1 MIVSLTGKIVSYSN
15 GELHLDVNGV
25 GYGSSVSKSIAS
37 LPLQPGNELTV
48 LTHLDVK
55 ENSMLLFGFSDERE
69 REIFKLLL
77 TVSGVGTKLAHTI
90 ISHLNFNE
98 IVGLI
103 SGNISTRSIK
113 IPGLGQK
120 KIELISMTLKD
131 KIFKIDSLEKSADG
145 ISTIYTDSEKVRI
158 ETLNALLNLG
168 FQRQEAEKIIRD
180 ILKNN
185 DAHKLSTEELLKRAL
200 NS

>member
-25 GYGSSVSKSIAS
+25 GYGISVSKSIAS

-77 TVSGVGTKLAHTI
+77 TVSGVGTKIGSYDYFSLKLQRNCRI
-90 ISHLNFNE
+90 DLRKYLNPFN
-98 IVGLI
+98 
-103 SGNISTRSIK
+103 
-113 IPGLGQK
+113 
-120 KIELISMTLKD
+120 
-131 KIFKIDSLEKSADG
+131 
-145 ISTIYTDSEKVRI
+145 
-158 ETLNALLNLG
+158 
-168 FQRQEAEKIIRD
+168 
-180 ILKNN
+180 
-185 DAHKLSTEELLKRAL
+185 
-200 NS
+200 